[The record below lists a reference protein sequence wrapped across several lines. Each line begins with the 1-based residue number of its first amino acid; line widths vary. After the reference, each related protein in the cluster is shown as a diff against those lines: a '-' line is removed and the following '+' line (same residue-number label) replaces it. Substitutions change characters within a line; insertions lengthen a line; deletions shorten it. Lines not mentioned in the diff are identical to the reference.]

1 MMDYMERALTLARMA
16 VGSTSPNPAVGAV
29 IVNEGVI
36 VGEGYTQPPGSA
48 HAEVV
53 ALRNAGDKSR
63 GATMYVTLEPC
74 CCYGRTP
81 PCTKDIINSGIAG
94 VYMATLDPNSKVAG
108 KGKAELEEAGIA
120 TYLGEHENEAKE
132 INEAY
137 FKFITT
143 GVPFVTAKFA
153 ISLDGKMATWS
164 GDSHWISCEES
175 RRFVHRMRRASD
187 AIMVGVNTIVM
198 DDPRLTVREGQSEK
212 YPLRII
218 VDSKGRV
225 LPTARVFSEP
235 GKTMVATAPG
245 VAPETVNELKNV
257 GAEVVEMPSWKSMV
271 DLNALLTELG
281 RRNITS
287 VLVEGG
293 STLLGTLFDG
303 CLVDKVVAFIAPV
316 IIGGEDAKSA
326 VGGQGAH
333 RIGQAL
339 QLSRIKVERCGKDV
353 MVMGYL
359 NEEAEA
365 EGFSV

>member
-1 MMDYMERALTLARMA
+1 MDYMERALSLARLA
-16 VGSTSPNPAVGAV
+16 VGNTSPNPAVGAV
-29 IVNEGVI
+29 IVSDGVV

-53 ALRNAGDKSR
+53 ALKQAGEKSR

-74 CCYGRTP
+74 CFYGRTP
-81 PCTKDIINSGIAG
+81 PCTKAILDAG
-94 VYMATLDPNSKVAG
+94 VAGVHIAALDPNPKVAG
-108 KGKAELEEAGIA
+108 KGRAELESAGI
-120 TYLGEHENEAKE
+120 TVYVGEREEEAQE
-132 INEAY
+132 INESY
-137 FKFITT
+137 FKYITT
-143 GVPFVTAKFA
+143 GVPFITAKFA
-153 ISLDGKMATWS
+153 ISLDGKIATWT

-175 RRFVHRMRRASD
+175 RRYVHRMRRASD

-198 DDPRLTVREGQSEK
+198 DDPRLTVREGKNEK
-212 YPLRII
+212 YPLRVI

-245 VAPETVNELKNV
+245 VAPETVNELRNA
-257 GAEVVEMPSWKSMV
+257 GAEVVELPSWKSMV
-271 DLNALLTELG
+271 DLNELLAELG

-303 CLVDKVVAFIAPV
+303 CLIDKVVAFIAPV
-316 IIGGEDAKSA
+316 IVGGEDAKSA

-359 NEEAEA
+359 NEESET
-365 EGFSV
+365 EGFSI

>member
-1 MMDYMERALTLARMA
+1 MDYMERALTLARMA

-29 IVNEGVI
+29 IVKDGVV

-48 HAEVV
+48 HAEAA
-53 ALRNAGDKSR
+53 ALKQAGDKSR

-74 CCYGRTP
+74 CFYGRTP
-81 PCTKDIINSGIAG
+81 PCTKAIIDSGISMVHIA
-94 VYMATLDPNSKVAG
+94 ALDPNPKVSN
-108 KGKAELEEAGIA
+108 KGRAELESAGISVFA
-120 TYLGEHENEAKE
+120 GEREEEAQE

-143 GVPFVTAKFA
+143 GLPFITAKFA
-153 ISLDGKMATWS
+153 ISLDGKIATWT

-175 RRFVHRMRRASD
+175 RRYVHRMRRTSD
-187 AIMVGVNTIVM
+187 AIMVGVNTIII
-198 DDPRLTVREGQSEK
+198 DDPRLTVRDGQGEK

-235 GKTMVATAPG
+235 GNVMVAVTQDAPTE
-245 VAPETVNELKNV
+245 VVKELKNT
-257 GAEVVEMPSWKSMV
+257 GAEVFVTPSWKSMV
-271 DLNALLTELG
+271 DLNELLAELG

-293 STLLGTLFDG
+293 SSLLGSMFDG

-316 IIGGEDAKSA
+316 IVGGEDAKSA

-359 NEEAEA
+359 NEEAET

>member
-1 MMDYMERALTLARMA
+1 MDYMERALSLARSA
-16 VGSTSPNPAVGAV
+16 VGSTSPNPSVGAV
-29 IVNEGVI
+29 IINDGVI

-48 HAEVV
+48 HAEIV
-53 ALRNAGDKSR
+53 ALKQAGERSR
-63 GATMYVTLEPC
+63 GAMMYVTLEPC
-74 CCYGRTP
+74 CFYGRTP
-81 PCTKDIINSGIAG
+81 PCTKAVIDAG
-94 VYMATLDPNSKVAG
+94 LKEVHIATLDPNPKVAG
-108 KGKAELEEAGIA
+108 GGRSELEGAGINI
-120 TYLGEHENEAKE
+120 YLGEREDEAKE

-143 GVPFVTAKFA
+143 GIPFVTVKFA
-153 ISLDGKMATWS
+153 ISLDGKIATWT

-175 RRFVHRMRRASD
+175 RRYVHRMRRASD
-187 AIMVGVNTIVM
+187 AIMVGVNTVII
-198 DDPRLTVREGQSEK
+198 DDPRLTVREGQGEK

-245 VAPETVNELKNV
+245 VAPETINELRNV
-257 GAEVVEMPSWKSMV
+257 GAEVVQLPSWRSMV
-271 DLNALLTELG
+271 DLNELLSELG

-316 IIGGEDAKSA
+316 IVGGEDAKSA

-359 NEEAEA
+359 NEEAET
-365 EGFSV
+365 EGFSI

>member
-1 MMDYMERALTLARMA
+1 MDYMERALTLARMA
-16 VGSTSPNPAVGAV
+16 VGNTSPNPAVGAV
-29 IVNEGVI
+29 IVNDGVV

-48 HAEVV
+48 HAEIV
-53 ALRNAGDKSR
+53 ALKQAGDKSR
-63 GATMYVTLEPC
+63 KATMYVTLEPC
-74 CCYGRTP
+74 CFYGRTP
-81 PCTKDIINSGIAG
+81 PCTKAILDAG
-94 VYMATLDPNSKVAG
+94 LSTVHIATLDTNPKVAG
-108 KGKAELEEAGIA
+108 KGRSELESAGI
-120 TYLGEHENEAKE
+120 TVFIGEREEEARD

-137 FKFITT
+137 FKYITT
-143 GVPFVTAKFA
+143 GIPFVTAKFA
-153 ISLDGKMATWS
+153 ISLDGKIATWT

-175 RRFVHRMRRASD
+175 RRYVHRMRRASD
-187 AIMVGVNTIVM
+187 AIMVGVNTIVI
-198 DDPRLTVREGQSEK
+198 DDPRLTVREGKNEK
-212 YPLRII
+212 YPLRVI

-245 VAPETVNELKNV
+245 VAPETVNELRHV
-257 GAEVVEMPSWKSMV
+257 GAEVVELPSWKSMV
-271 DLNALLTELG
+271 DLNELLKELG

-316 IIGGEDAKSA
+316 IVGGEDAKSA

-359 NEEAEA
+359 NEETES